1 MGQGRMEN
9 PYQKANTLNLIDARR
24 IQVMDTKVLRCWVF
38 CQKVVP
44 TSLIFLSWWPLFLWL
59 VSLTWGRRGDSGP
72 LFLRLA
78 DHSLETWA
86 GGFPLKHVTSRK
98 LAHLASV
105 RIFFICIVR
114 IIIFVNQD
122 VIYLQWS
129 FFKRPAKC
137 AADNP
142 TTLSDYTK
150 LRPPFGTLQHI
161 PSSGSNKFWRR
172 KGRKSLGLPS
182 AICPSYPFHV
192 FPPYFLHSPET
203 NIKHLPL
210 K

>member
-129 FFKRPAKC
+129 LETTCKVCGWQSHHTVRLYQAQATLRNL
-137 AADNP
+137 AAHSFQRKQQILEKKGEEVTGP
-142 TTLSDYTK
+142 SICHLSFISLSCVSTIFLTLTW
-150 LRPPFGTLQHI
+150 
-161 PSSGSNKFWRR
+161 N
-172 KGRKSLGLPS
+172 
-182 AICPSYPFHV
+182 
-192 FPPYFLHSPET
+192 
-203 NIKHLPL
+203 
-210 K
+210 